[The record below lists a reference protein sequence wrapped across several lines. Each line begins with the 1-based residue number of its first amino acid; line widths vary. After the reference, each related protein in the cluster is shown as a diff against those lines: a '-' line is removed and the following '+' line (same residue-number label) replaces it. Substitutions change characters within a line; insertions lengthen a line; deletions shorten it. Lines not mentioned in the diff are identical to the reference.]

1 MSFVYNFYQYFTPNG
16 VDMQTN
22 LFKKMCP
29 HNSPTGG
36 NISKKYIFR
45 KPMVYKTT

>member
-16 VDMQTN
+16 VDLQTN

-29 HNSPTGG
+29 HGCRLTEA
-36 NISKKYIFR
+36 
-45 KPMVYKTT
+45 